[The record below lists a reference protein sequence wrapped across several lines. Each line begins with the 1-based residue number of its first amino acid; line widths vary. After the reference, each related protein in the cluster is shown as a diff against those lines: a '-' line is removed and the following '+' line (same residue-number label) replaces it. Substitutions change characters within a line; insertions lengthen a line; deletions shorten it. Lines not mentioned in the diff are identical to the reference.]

1 MSLEKA
7 VRNTLRIIVTKSR
20 KLLEEAIGE
29 LLQGQFGIHA
39 SGKIEDAAAMD
50 HLSIEE
56 HQYREQ
62 ILIHLE
68 HIRATGFKPNDA
80 VAQLVREVAFTHL
93 NRLCA
98 YKMMET
104 RGLIKESVSRGLKS
118 RASYST
124 SPSTRLMSN

>member
-7 VRNTLRIIVTKSR
+7 VRNTLRIVVTESR
-20 KLLEEAIGE
+20 KLLEEAVRE

-39 SGKIEDAAAMD
+39 SGKIEDTAAMG
-50 HLSIEE
+50 HLSAEE
-56 HQYREQ
+56 RQYREQ

-68 HIRATGFKPNDA
+68 HIRAAGFKPDDA

-104 RGLIKESVSRGLKS
+104 HGL
-118 RASYST
+118 
-124 SPSTRLMSN
+124 